1 MKRFMVVF
9 LILVV
14 IGVGF
19 YLGYNKANA
28 PQKTASQVSQPD
40 IKTPAATA
48 PVVPSE
54 SKVLQAYKEEQAKTP
69 FSTNP
74 YAGLVAAINVST
86 SWEDSMSLI
95 PRNMQFMIPL
105 ILKEVHKKSFDI
117 QEAAGEELRKQIV
130 KVDMPENPISNSVAF
145 VYYTK
150 PPETIVQMDLFLYE
164 DGVWKKCLTNTSDNY
179 DKAVN
184 ELGNLGL
191 VIKNYQ
197 LVDDSQ
203 FQKIMEKLIAAENK
217 AHK

>member
-1 MKRFMVVF
+1 MKRSLVIL
-9 LILVV
+9 LIIIF
-14 IGVGF
+14 IGIGF
-19 YLGYNKANA
+19 YLGYKKVNA
-28 PQKTASQVSQPD
+28 PQKTDTSPV
-40 IKTPAATA
+40 AT
-48 PVVPSE
+48 SE
-54 SKVLQAYKEEQAKTP
+54 PKILQAYKEAQTRTP

-86 SWEDSMSLI
+86 SWEDGMSLL

-105 ILKEVHKKSFDI
+105 IRKEVHKKSFDI

-150 PPETIVQMDLFLYE
+150 PPQTIVQMDLFLYE
-164 DGVWKKCLTNTSDNY
+164 DGMWKKCLTNTSDNY

-191 VIKNYQ
+191 VIKDYQ

-203 FQKIMEKLIAAENK
+203 FQKNIENLLTK
-217 AHK
+217 TNK